1 MAGITDHSESTLQY
15 RPISGTYDEM
25 CTETGEL
32 REHWNYLIRSFRAIG
47 PHSLE
52 KRKQEAIRLL
62 RDDGATYNVYGD
74 PGGLNRPWGL
84 DPVPLLIDSEEW
96 SRIESGLIER
106 ADLMNLVLEDIYGPR
121 TLIKKG
127 LLPPEVILSHRGFLR
142 ACDGIARPELS
153 SLVIYA
159 VDLARTAD
167 GQTWVLSDRTQ
178 APSGAGYA
186 LENRT
191 IMSRIFPSLFR
202 ESHPHRLAF
211 FFRALRNR
219 LTDIAPPGRDEPRIV
234 VLTPGPLNETYFEH
248 VYLSSYLGYTL
259 VEGTDLTVRDG
270 RVWLKSLYGLEPVD
284 VILRRVDDD
293 YCDPLELRPDSH
305 LGVAGL
311 VEMARRGAVTIAN
324 PLGSSVLENP
334 ALVAFLPNIARHF
347 LGHDLQLPS
356 VATWWCGQDKER
368 DYVFTNLHRLVIRS
382 VNSRGSSRK
391 IFGAELSQG
400 EMEALRARIRAR
412 PHLYVGQ
419 EQLNLSSSPV
429 SVNGSL
435 QPRRTI
441 IRTYLTARADSYIVM
456 PGGLTRVAAGPE
468 RVEVS
473 NQVGAISK
481 DTWVLASE
489 PERKESLWVKV
500 HTRHPDTHLHESLSS
515 RAAENLFWLA
525 RYAERAEE
533 TIRLM
538 RNVFT
543 RINELIQFNDAALQQ
558 CAHALLRALTH
569 MTTSY
574 PGFVGADAAERLARP
589 EQEIFDI
596 ILNGNRVGTL
606 NTNLHALLSASYA
619 IRDLVSTDTWRVIS
633 DIGDALA
640 RLPQNIPSEL
650 DLAAI
655 QDSLDQIITALM
667 AFTGLTTEGMSR
679 DLGWHFLD
687 IGRRIERAL
696 LLISLQRATLV
707 PVNSSETENLLLESV
722 LATGES
728 LALYRRRYRSRL
740 QVETVLDLLILD
752 ENNPRSI
759 LYQIC
764 RVHQRVSELPGQD
777 KRPLSRESRAI
788 LEALTLLKLA
798 DTDVLARIEN
808 GSGLRQH
815 LDQNLSKLST
825 LLSETS
831 DALTHAYFAHAQ
843 GPYQLVNTQTE
854 PEV

>member
-1 MAGITDHSESTLQY
+1 MASITDLTESTLQY
-15 RPISGTYDEM
+15 SPISGTYDEM
-25 CTETGEL
+25 CTEKGEL
-32 REHWNYLIRSFRAIG
+32 REHWNYLIRSFRALG
-47 PHSLE
+47 PHSIE

-62 RDDGATYNVYGD
+62 RDDGATYNVYGE

-84 DPVPLLIDSEEW
+84 DPVPLLISSEEW
-96 SRIESGLIER
+96 ASIESGLVER
-106 ADLMNLVLEDIYGPR
+106 ADLLNLILDDIYGPR

-142 ACDGIARPELS
+142 ACDGLARPDIS
-153 SLVIYA
+153 PLVIYA
-159 VDLARTAD
+159 VDLARTSD
-167 GQTWVLSDRTQ
+167 GQTWVLSDRSQ

-202 ESHPHRLAF
+202 ESHPHRLAL
-211 FFRALRNR
+211 FFRALRAR

-248 VYLSSYLGYTL
+248 VYLSNYLGYTL

-270 RVWLKSLYGLEPVD
+270 RVCLKSLYGLEPVD

-311 VEMARRGAVTIAN
+311 VEMVRRGAVTVAN
-324 PLGSSVLENP
+324 PLGSSILENP

-356 VATWWCGQDKER
+356 VATWWCGQSKER
-368 DYVFTNLHRLVIRS
+368 DYVLANLDRLVIRS
-382 VNSRGSSRK
+382 INSRGSSRK
-391 IFGAELSQG
+391 IFGSELSRG
-400 EMEALRARIRAR
+400 EIEALRAQIRAR

-468 RVEVS
+468 CLEVS
-473 NQVGAISK
+473 NQAGAISK
-481 DTWVLASE
+481 DTWVIASE
-489 PERKESLWVKV
+489 PERKESLWVQA
-500 HTRHPDTHLHESLSS
+500 HPRHPEAHLHESLSS

-525 RYAERAEE
+525 RYAERAEQ

-538 RNVFT
+538 RTVMT
-543 RINELIQFNDAALQQ
+543 RMNELIQFSDDTVQR

-569 MTTSY
+569 VTACY
-574 PGFVGADAAERLARP
+574 PGFVGADATERLARP
-589 EQEIFDI
+589 EEELFDVIF
-596 ILNGNRVGTL
+596 NAQRVGTL
-606 NTNLHALLSASYA
+606 SATLHNLLNASYA
-619 IRDLVSTDTWRVIS
+619 TRDLVSTDTWRVIS

-640 RLPQNIPSEL
+640 RLPQNAPLEL
-650 DLAAI
+650 NQASI

-667 AFTGLTTEGMSR
+667 ALTGLTTEGMSR
-679 DLGWHFLD
+679 DLGWNFLD

-707 PVNSSETENLLLESV
+707 PVYSSETENLLLESV
-722 LATGES
+722 LATAES

-740 QVETVLDLLILD
+740 QVETVLDLLMLD

-759 LYQIC
+759 LYQVD
-764 RVHQRVSELPGQD
+764 RVERLIARLPGQE
-777 KRPLSRESRAI
+777 KRPLSRESRTI
-788 LEALTLLKLA
+788 LETLMLLKLA
-798 DTDVLARIEN
+798 DTDELAKIEN

-831 DALTHAYFAHAQ
+831 VTLTHTYFAHAQ
-843 GPYQLVNTQTE
+843 GPYQLVDTQTE